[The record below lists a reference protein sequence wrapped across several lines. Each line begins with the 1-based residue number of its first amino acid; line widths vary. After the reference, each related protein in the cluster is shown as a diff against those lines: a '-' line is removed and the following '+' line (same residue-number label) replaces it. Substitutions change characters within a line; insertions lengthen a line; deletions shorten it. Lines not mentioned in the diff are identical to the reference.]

1 MRSLQGWLLSGL
13 LFLTLVVFANVGGHE
28 FVHFDD
34 NINIYENPHLKGLS
48 AESLKWM
55 FTDTGYAR
63 RYMPLGWLSYATAQ
77 QLFGLNPRAFHV
89 LSLLLH
95 LANLIVLFF
104 LLKRLLLLASAS
116 ARERAVLWCA
126 AAGALFW
133 AVNPLRVE
141 VVAWAS
147 SLIYGQA
154 TLLAMLWLSCWL
166 RAQDPT
172 ANARARRLW
181 HVGSIAAYAA
191 SLLTYPLALFAPV
204 VLFALE
210 VCVLHRASLRLADWR
225 GPEAR
230 RLWLDKLPFLAVA
243 AVGLVLTTWARTA
256 SGEYNQP
263 ATLDEFGILP
273 RGMQACYVWAY
284 YLWKPWVPFDLA
296 PVYPTLHGFIPWSWP
311 FLVSAGLLVAVGG
324 WLFLQRRR
332 WPALFMWWW
341 CHLVM
346 LVPFLGLTE
355 RSHSPADRYSYLHG
369 VLWSIFIAS
378 ALNAGWKHL
387 RRVQSAGLVV
397 AVACALYGLL
407 AWQQVPV
414 WCHTIPLHQQLIA
427 RLDSDSACAKYHEV
441 LGVHYLRAGLT
452 NNAVASLQSAI
463 RAESARKDRQ
473 GADEGIL
480 TRSHLLMG
488 NILASLGQPVAA
500 IEHYREALKADPN
513 SASVSVNLGL
523 TLAGLKRFEEAE
535 DSFETALRHDPA
547 SVSAHHNLGTLLR
560 LTGREEEARRHFEEV
575 QRRLASK

>member
-13 LFLTLVVFANVGGHE
+13 LSVTLVVFANVGGHE

-34 NINIYENPHLKGLS
+34 NINIYENPHLKDLGVD
-48 AESLKWM
+48 SLKWM

-116 ARERAVLWCA
+116 AREQSVLWCA
-126 AAGALFW
+126 AVGALFW

-154 TLLAMLWLSCWL
+154 TLLVMVWLSCWL

-181 HVGSIAAYAA
+181 RLGAIAAYAA

-210 VCVLHRASLRLADWR
+210 VCVLRRASLRLADWR
-225 GPEAR
+225 GPKAR
-230 RLWLDKLPFLAVA
+230 SLWLDKLPFLAVA
-243 AVGLVLTTWARTA
+243 AVGLVLTAWARTA

-263 ATLDEFGILP
+263 VTLGEFGLLP
-273 RGMQACYVWAY
+273 RVMQACYVWAY
-284 YLWKPWVPFDLA
+284 YLWKPWAPFDLA
-296 PVYPTLHGFIPWSWP
+296 PVYPTLHGFSPWSWP
-311 FLVSAGLLVAVGG
+311 FLGSAGLLVGASG
-324 WLFLQRRR
+324 WLFSQRRR
-332 WPALFMWWW
+332 WPALFMWWC

-369 VLWSIFIAS
+369 VLWSVLIAS
-378 ALNAGWKHL
+378 ALNAGWL
-387 RRVQSAGLVV
+387 RVRRAQSAGLVM
-397 AVACALYGLL
+397 AVACALHGLL

-414 WCHTIPLHQQLIA
+414 WRHTIPLHQHLIA
-427 RLDSDSACAKYHEV
+427 RLDSDPACAQYHEV

-452 NNAVASLQSAI
+452 NNAVTSLQSAI
-463 RAESARKDRQ
+463 RIESAHKDRQ
-473 GADEGIL
+473 GADEGIVA
-480 TRSHLLMG
+480 RSHLLTG
-488 NILASLGQPVAA
+488 NIFASLGKPTAA

-523 TLAGLKRFEEAE
+523 TLADLKRFEEAE

-547 SVSAHHNLGTLLR
+547 SISAHHNLGTLLR
-560 LTGREEEARRHFEEV
+560 QTGREEEARRHFEEV
-575 QRRLASK
+575 QRRLAGK